1 MHDLLIATQN
11 QHKAVEIAALLGDL
25 PVRVVTLAE
34 IDPTLDIPETSDTF
48 LENAR
53 HKART
58 AARVTGLLTLADDSG
73 LAVEALGGAPGVH
86 SKRFAASDPERVAK
100 RLTLLRDTPTAQR
113 TARFHCVVVIALP
126 DRVLAEIDE
135 TAEGAITT
143 APRGQAGFGYDPIF
157 QPAGDTRT
165 MAEMRLEEKNAI
177 SHRGKAFRKAAVF
190 LREYFARES

>member
-100 RLTLLRDTPTAQR
+100 LLTLLRDTPTAQR